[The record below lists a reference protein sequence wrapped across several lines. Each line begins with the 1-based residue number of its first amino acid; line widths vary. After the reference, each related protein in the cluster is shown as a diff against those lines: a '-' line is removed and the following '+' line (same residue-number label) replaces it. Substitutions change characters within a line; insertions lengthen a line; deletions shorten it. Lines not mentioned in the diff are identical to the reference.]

1 VRTLVAAALLL
12 VPPLALRAQ
21 EDKDKAKALAEEAAK
36 NPLDFDRSIGGLFR
50 THCYRCHNDEKRKG
64 DVNLA
69 RDENPRMIARNR
81 KLWLTVQEVLEQ
93 EQMPPKK
100 EKQPT
105 PEQRKN
111 LIEFLKKTLTLDCDR
126 VRDPGK
132 PSTRRL
138 NRTEYNNSI
147 LELTGLALHLADDF
161 SPDATGYGFDNIGE
175 VLAVSPVL
183 IEQYHQAAQR
193 LLSELIDQKGAHP
206 EAHRRVFFVQPSKE
220 LAEREAA
227 RRIVERF
234 ALKAFRRP
242 ADPALIDK
250 LLGLYDR
257 ARTAG
262 GGHEASVRP
271 MLTAIL
277 ISPRFFMR
285 IESARPAVEGPYPV
299 DDYDL
304 AARLS
309 YFLWSGPPDDEL
321 LGLAGRGALG
331 SAEALEAQAR
341 RLLADPR
348 SQALVENFFGQW
360 LQLRG
365 LATHKPDA
373 KRFPGFTE
381 SLRAAMQQEL
391 SLFLGEVIRRDRPLT
406 ELVDADYTY
415 VNEELARH
423 YGMEGVRGGEMRRVA
438 LKDRRRGGLLTSAAV
453 LMIQSDPERTN
464 VPRRG
469 NYIAG
474 SILGSP
480 PPPPPPD
487 VPSLDASRAEGKVQT
502 LREVL
507 EAHRSRPECAGCHSK
522 IDPLG
527 FGLEN
532 FDAIGRWRDLEAG
545 APVDASGVL
554 PGGRSFRGPL
564 ELKAILV
571 ERRDEFVRTMAANL
585 LIFALGRGLQ
595 LEDECVL
602 RDVQKAA
609 AADEYRFSSV
619 VLAITRSFPFRNR
632 RNPDF

>member
-1 VRTLVAAALLL
+1 
-12 VPPLALRAQ
+12 VPNA
-21 EDKDKAKALAEEAAK
+21 
-36 NPLDFDRSIGGLFR
+36 
-50 THCYRCHNDEKRKG
+50 
-64 DVNLA
+64 
-69 RDENPRMIARNR
+69 
-81 KLWLTVQEVLEQ
+81 
-93 EQMPPKK
+93 
-100 EKQPT
+100 
-105 PEQRKN
+105 PE
-111 LIEFLKKTLTLDCDR
+111 LIEFLKRTLTLDCDR

-147 LELTGLALHLADDF
+147 LELTGLSLHLADDF
-161 SPDATGYGFDNIGE
+161 SPDATGYGFDNIGD

-193 LLSELIDQKGAHP
+193 LLSELIDRK
-206 EAHRRVFFVQPSKE
+206 EAHREENRRVFFVQPSKE
-220 LAEREAA
+220 LADREAA

-234 ALKAFRRP
+234 SLKAFRRP
-242 ADPALIDK
+242 ADPMLIDK

-257 ARTAG
+257 SRMAG
-262 GGHEASVRP
+262 QGHEASVRP

-285 IESARPAVEGPYPV
+285 IENARPGVEGPYPV

-304 AARLS
+304 ATRLS
-309 YFLWSGPPDDEL
+309 YFLWSAPPDDEL
-321 LGLAGRGALG
+321 LGLAARGALG

-348 SQALVENFFGQW
+348 SQALVENFMGQW

-381 SLRAAMQQEL
+381 SLRAAMQQEI
-391 SLFLGEVIRRDRPLT
+391 SLFLGEVVRRDRPLT
-406 ELVDADYTY
+406 ELLDADYTY

-423 YGMEGVRGGEMRRVA
+423 YGIEGVRGSEMRRVM
-438 LKDRRRGGLLTSAAV
+438 LLDHRRGGILTSAAV

-487 VPSLDASRAEGKVQT
+487 VPSLDASRTEGKVQT

-507 EAHRSRPECAGCHSK
+507 EAHRSKPECASCHSK

-527 FGLEN
+527 FSLQN
-532 FDAIGRWRDLEAG
+532 FDAVGRWRDLEAG
-545 APVDASGVL
+545 TPVDASGLL
-554 PGGRSFRGPL
+554 PGGRSFRGPI
-564 ELKAILV
+564 ELKRILV
-571 ERRDEFVRTMAANL
+571 ERRDEFVRTMTANL
-585 LIFALGRGLQ
+585 LIYALGRGLQ

-602 RDVQKAA
+602 REAQKAA
-609 AADEYRFSSV
+609 AASEYRFSSV